1 MFLRLSVL
9 GNYYEFHPQER
20 EVAERFQ
27 NKMKED
33 FGSERIDRG
42 KLKLYGDLQNEF
54 YANYT
59 NIFKKLL
66 QKDSQ
71 RHFF

>member
-1 MFLRLSVL
+1 
-9 GNYYEFHPQER
+9 
-20 EVAERFQ
+20 
-27 NKMKED
+27 MKED